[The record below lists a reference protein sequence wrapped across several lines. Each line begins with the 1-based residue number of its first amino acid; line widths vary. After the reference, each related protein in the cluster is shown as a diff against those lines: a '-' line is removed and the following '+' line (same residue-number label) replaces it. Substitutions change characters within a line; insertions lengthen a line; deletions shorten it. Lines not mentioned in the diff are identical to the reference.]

1 MYFNYINLI
10 NIIMSALGTEYKINV
25 HMEPIDGLPMASD
38 KVDFEC
44 MLYVVESKGVT
55 FKKGDEAVKKID
67 DDNYKIIVS
76 SEHAIKIG
84 RGAVKMKF
92 TAHIGDSD
100 FPDYKRTEIVD
111 NICTGIVI
119 T

>member
-1 MYFNYINLI
+1 
-10 NIIMSALGTEYKINV
+10 MSALGTEYKINV
-25 HMEPIDGLPMASD
+25 HMKPIDGIHMAND
-38 KVDFEC
+38 NVDFEC
-44 MLYVVESKGVT
+44 TLYVNSSRSVT

-67 DDNYKIIVS
+67 NDNYKIVVS
-76 SEHAIKIG
+76 SEQAMKIG

-92 TAHIGDSD
+92 TAHIEDPD

-111 NICTGIVI
+111 NICTGVTI

>member
-1 MYFNYINLI
+1 
-10 NIIMSALGTEYKINV
+10 MSALGTEYKINV
-25 HMEPIDGLPMASD
+25 HMKPIDGLHMASD
-38 KVDFEC
+38 NVDFEC
-44 MLYVVESKGVT
+44 MLYVVASKGVT

-76 SEHAIKIG
+76 SEQAMKIG

-92 TAHIGDSD
+92 TAHIEDSD

-111 NICTGIVI
+111 NICTNVTI